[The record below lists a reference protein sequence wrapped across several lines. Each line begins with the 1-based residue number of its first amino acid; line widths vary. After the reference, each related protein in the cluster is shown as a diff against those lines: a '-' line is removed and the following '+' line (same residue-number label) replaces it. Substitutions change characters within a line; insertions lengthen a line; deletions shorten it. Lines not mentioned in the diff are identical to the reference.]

1 MKAFDSSSIAQRI
14 EDASMTE
21 LKTQPRLPRLL
32 RHIALMFGTFCVAAA
47 LAAPIKQRTF
57 ATADDAV
64 KALIEAV
71 KSGDR
76 AAILGVVGPEAEAA
90 LLSGDIVADR
100 AAADRF
106 ITRYGTKHAIVP
118 SGENRATLT
127 IDADDWPFAYPLV
140 KTASGWRFD
149 TKSGNDELL
158 ARRIGENELNVM
170 KVMLAI
176 VDAQREYASLDRD
189 GDGLPEYATKFASS
203 PGKKDGPY
211 WKTAAGEPMSPLG
224 DLVGRAQGEGYKKG
238 VGPRPYHGYYFRMLP
253 GQGPDARGGAY
264 NYTVKG
270 RSIGGF
276 AVIAYPAKYANSG
289 VMSFIVNHDGVVY
302 EKDLGPNSESAARA
316 ITRFNPAGW
325 KPSPV
330 K

>member
-1 MKAFDSSSIAQRI
+1 LSRVLRRLVLMLGAF
-14 EDASMTE
+14 
-21 LKTQPRLPRLL
+21 
-32 RHIALMFGTFCVAAA
+32 GVATA

-76 AAILGVVGPEAEAA
+76 AAILSVVGPEAESA
-90 LLSGDIVADR
+90 LLSGDKVADR

-106 ITRYGTKHAIVP
+106 IARFGTKHAIVA

-140 KTASGWRFD
+140 KTANGWRFD
-149 TKSGNDELL
+149 AKAGNQELL

-170 KVMLAI
+170 NVMLAI
-176 VDAQREYASLDRD
+176 VDAQREYAAVDRD
-189 GDGLPEYATKFASS
+189 GDGLLEYATKFAST
-203 PGKKDGPY
+203 PGKKDGLY
-211 WKTAAGEPMSPLG
+211 WKTAADEPLSPMG
-224 DLVGRAQGEGYKKG
+224 GLVGRAAREGYKKG
-238 VGPRPYHGYYFRMLP
+238 AVARPYHGYYFRRLH
-253 GQGPDARGGAY
+253 GQGADAKGGAFD
-264 NYTVKG
+264 YTVKG
-270 RSIGGF
+270 QTIGGF
-276 AVIAYPAKYANSG
+276 AVIAFPAKYANSG
-289 VMSFIVNHDGVVY
+289 VMSFMTNHDGVVY
-302 EKDLGPNSESAARA
+302 EKDLGPNTESIARG
-316 ITRFNPAGW
+316 ITRFNPGAGW